1 MDFSGGDFH
10 FFQCDLIYL
19 GSLSFFLDESI
30 KVYKFHLFKESA
42 PADNNLAFQRFYF
55 PLKFSIFLS
64 IWLIFFSIKNYN
76 SYFKVL
82 SAYCNVWFIW
92 ESVSFGCFFCFG
104 YAHPFFASFMSHNF
118 KNMYIGIILKG
129 DRCRYY
135 FFLERASFP
144 LIGK

>member
-92 ESVSFGCFFCFG
+92 ESVSFGCFFVSVMLILFLLHLCL
-104 YAHPFFASFMSHNF
+104 
-118 KNMYIGIILKG
+118 IILKICILALYWKETG
-129 DRCRYY
+129 VDII
-135 FFLERASFP
+135 FS
-144 LIGK
+144 